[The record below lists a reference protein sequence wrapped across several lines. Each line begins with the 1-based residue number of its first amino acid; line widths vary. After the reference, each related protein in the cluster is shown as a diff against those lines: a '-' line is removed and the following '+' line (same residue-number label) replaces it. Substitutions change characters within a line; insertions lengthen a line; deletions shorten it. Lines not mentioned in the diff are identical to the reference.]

1 MNLQLEQQ
9 RPRPPPFETGSD
21 DTKRLTMETF
31 MNDRPETA
39 GAASN
44 SGRALMVAD
53 TERSSGKT
61 IIVNGREH
69 GFEGDKIGRDE
80 LARIAFPTI
89 GAASSSALTVT
100 YDNGPEGQRHG
111 LLGIGS
117 TTRVLEGQTFSV
129 SLCDKS

>member
-1 MNLQLEQQ
+1 
-9 RPRPPPFETGSD
+9 
-21 DTKRLTMETF
+21 
-31 MNDRPETA
+31 MNDRPETD
-39 GAASN
+39 GTGN
-44 SGRALMVAD
+44 STGTDISSGHALMVAD
-53 TERSSGKT
+53 TPPSGGRT
-61 IIVNGREH
+61 IVVNGREH
-69 GFEGDKIGRDE
+69 AFEGDAIGRDE

>member
-1 MNLQLEQQ
+1 
-9 RPRPPPFETGSD
+9 
-21 DTKRLTMETF
+21 
-31 MNDRPETA
+31 MNDEHENDGTGA
-39 GAASN
+39 G

-53 TERSSGKT
+53 TTPSACKT
-61 IIVNGREH
+61 IVVNGREH
-69 GFEGDKIGRDE
+69 GFDGDTIGRDE

>member
-1 MNLQLEQQ
+1 
-9 RPRPPPFETGSD
+9 
-21 DTKRLTMETF
+21 
-31 MNDRPETA
+31 MNDGLENDST
-39 GAASN
+39 GIS

-53 TERSSGKT
+53 TKPSGGKT
-61 IIVNGREH
+61 IVVNGRENR
-69 GFEGDKIGRDE
+69 FEGDTIGRDE

-89 GAASSSALTVT
+89 GTGSSSALTVT

-111 LLGIGS
+111 LLGVGS